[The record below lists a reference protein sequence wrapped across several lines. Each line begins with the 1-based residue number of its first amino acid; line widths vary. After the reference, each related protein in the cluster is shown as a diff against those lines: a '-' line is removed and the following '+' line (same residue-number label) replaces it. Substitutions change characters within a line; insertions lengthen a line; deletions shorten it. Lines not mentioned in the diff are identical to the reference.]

1 MAKAAAG
8 GGRGKRRKRRRL
20 RDIRIRGFKL
30 SHIAAAAFLFVAFAL
45 GFYGAGLY
53 AEISA
58 LIEQRRGALTSAIY
72 SAPTVIRIGD
82 DLDRLKLVD
91 RLSHLSYAET
101 TTVQRSGEYLRSK
114 GALTLYTRAFKV
126 GARSFPPAIARISL
140 KGDRVTGIADAFG
153 VARSS
158 AFLEPE
164 VIGRLLEGT
173 PAERVEVP
181 LRDVP
186 PYLIGGLLAVEDNW
200 FYYHAGFNP
209 VRIVAAAINNLR
221 ARRLASGASTITQ
234 QLARTFMDRRERTFS
249 RKFKELAVASVIEL
263 RLTKNA
269 ILERYINDVAM
280 GDYAGT
286 PIAGMPLAARYL
298 FNKDLNKVTL
308 HEAAVLIGMVRAPTY
323 YDPRRNPARS
333 QMRRDVVLHVMREAG
348 VIDEAA
354 YLAALRQPIA
364 VAKASGLR
372 RAPYFTDFVTNFVT
386 HIPGFDGNLRGVK
399 VFTTLD
405 VQAQAT
411 AHDAVLRNL
420 ERLER
425 ERRGLRRAPAAEP
438 LQSALV
444 ALDAQDGAVR
454 AMVGGRDYAQSQF
467 NRAALAHRQPGS
479 AFKPITYVTALD
491 PERAPFQPALT
502 LASVLPDRPLAIGA
516 WMPVNYDGVYKGDVT
531 VAEAIIESRN
541 VPAAYVGTL
550 VRASNIVN
558 TAHDLGIH
566 DHLAPYP
573 PIAIGAGEV
582 TLLDLASA
590 YQVFASG
597 GVASP
602 PYAVEAVVDGR
613 GRVIYTHRDE
623 SRQVLRPPVAYV
635 MTGVL
640 QAVMKY
646 GTGAGAQLMGVN
658 FSAAGKTG
666 TTNDYRDAYFVG
678 YTPDVVCAVWVGFD
692 QPRDTGLTGAQAAL
706 PAWADF
712 MTEVASSTP
721 RDFPEP
727 VGIEMANIDPFTGGL
742 ATPGCPRAISL
753 PFLVGTAPTQMC
765 RLHGGGMYASMPTA
779 PVSVSAEAPLSAAPV
794 AEPVATPTPSSSD

>member
-1 MAKAAAG
+1 
-8 GGRGKRRKRRRL
+8 
-20 RDIRIRGFKL
+20 
-30 SHIAAAAFLFVAFAL
+30 
-45 GFYGAGLY
+45 
-53 AEISA
+53 
-58 LIEQRRGALTSAIY
+58 
-72 SAPTVIRIGD
+72 
-82 DLDRLKLVD
+82 
-91 RLSHLSYAET
+91 
-101 TTVQRSGEYLRSK
+101 
-114 GALTLYTRAFKV
+114 
-126 GARSFPPAIARISL
+126 
-140 KGDRVTGIADAFG
+140 
-153 VARSS
+153 
-158 AFLEPE
+158 
-164 VIGRLLEGT
+164 
-173 PAERVEVP
+173 
-181 LRDVP
+181 
-186 PYLIGGLLAVEDNW
+186 
-200 FYYHAGFNP
+200 
-209 VRIVAAAINNLR
+209 
-221 ARRLASGASTITQ
+221 
-234 QLARTFMDRRERTFS
+234 
-249 RKFKELAVASVIEL
+249 
-263 RLTKNA
+263 
-269 ILERYINDVAM
+269 

-286 PIAGMPLAARYL
+286 PIAGLPLAARYL
-298 FNKDLNKVTL
+298 FNKDLTKVTPE
-308 HEAAVLIGMVRAPTY
+308 EAAVLIGMVRAPTY
-323 YDPRRNPARS
+323 YDPRRNPAHS
-333 QMRRDVVLHVMREAG
+333 QMRRDVVLRVMREAG
-348 VIDEAA
+348 AIDEATFV
-354 YLAALRQPIA
+354 AALHKPIA
-364 VAKASGLR
+364 VARAPGLR
-372 RAPYFTDFVTNFVT
+372 RAPYFTDFVTNFVA

-405 VQAQAT
+405 VEAQAT

-425 ERRGLRRAPAAEP
+425 ERRGLKRALSAGP

-444 ALDAQDGAVR
+444 ALDAGDGAIR

-467 NRAALAHRQPGS
+467 NRVALAHRQPGS

-502 LASVLPDRPLAIGA
+502 LASLLPDRPLTIGA

-550 VRASNIVN
+550 VHPSNIVN

-566 DHLAPYP
+566 DHLPPYP

-590 YQVFASG
+590 YQVFAGG

-640 QAVMKY
+640 EAVMKY

-658 FSAAGKTG
+658 FPAAGKTG

-706 PAWADF
+706 PAWAHF
-712 MTEVASSTP
+712 MTEVASATP
-721 RDFPEP
+721 HDFPEP

-753 PFLVGTAPTQMC
+753 PFLVGSAPTQMC
-765 RLHGGGMYASMPTA
+765 RLHGGGMYASAPTA
-779 PVSVSAEAPLSAAPV
+779 PVSVSAEAPPSPTPTL
-794 AEPVATPTPSSSD
+794 AEPAATPTPSSSDVFGAVGRFVDSLFGR